1 MASSHMHRTSTRYCV
16 GSPTA
21 FGPALR
27 ALCRGMATIHTH
39 NREPGKGWLNSASQ
53 LSTSAMEAPMQAP
66 VQASVE
72 GPMGAPVE
80 AIMEVTMES
89 MVSVDYKDATS
100 E

>member
-1 MASSHMHRTSTRYCV
+1 MHRTSTRYCV

-21 FGPALR
+21 FGPALH

-53 LSTSAMEAPMQAP
+53 LSTSAVESTSAMEAP
-66 VQASVE
+66 VQAFVE
-72 GPMGAPVE
+72 GLMGAPVE

-89 MVSVDYKDATS
+89 VVSVDYKDATS

>member
-21 FGPALR
+21 FGPALH

-53 LSTSAMEAPMQAP
+53 LSTSAVESTSAMEAP
-66 VQASVE
+66 VQAFVE
-72 GPMGAPVE
+72 GLMGAPVE
-80 AIMEVTMES
+80 AV
-89 MVSVDYKDATS
+89 VSVDYKDATS